1 MLLVLGVTFALIC
14 KEAPSLAWL
23 KPLERFPNIGHS
35 FDLSVTA
42 SAVQSLI
49 IANCACLPVPL
60 ISFQNLM
67 RPGPRFICL
76 GGETCFLPC
85 SLCFSMQSTEGLFH
99 SFLLQNLNK
108 EYDFFS
114 SVFIVPL

>member
-23 KPLERFPNIGHS
+23 EPLERFPNIGHS

-76 GGETCFLPC
+76 GWWGDLLLAMLTLLLYAKHRRAV
-85 SLCFSMQSTEGLFH
+85 SLL
-99 SFLLQNLNK
+99 
-108 EYDFFS
+108 S
-114 SVFIVPL
+114 SAELEQGI